1 MDIELQK
8 NTHETR
14 LICKGNATAEA
25 AAQIRDVLLEALQLT
40 PTVTIDVAGL
50 EKVDI
55 TFLQLLVSAERTAKE
70 NDKSIQIDPSVYCEA
85 LIKSA
90 VRGGY
95 CREAEHLGSSSTN
108 TILADYYTQVMQ
120 GGNSG

>member
-8 NTHETR
+8 NTNETR
-14 LICKGNATAEA
+14 LVCRGNATAEA
-25 AAQIRDVLLEALQLT
+25 ASEIRNVLFEALQLT
-40 PTVTIDVAGL
+40 PPVMIDVAGV

-70 NDKSIQIDPSVYCEA
+70 KGKGIQIDPSAYCEA

-90 VRGGY
+90 LRGGFY
-95 CREAEHLGSSSTN
+95 REAEHLGSSSTN

-120 GGNSG
+120 GGDRD

>member
-25 AAQIRDVLLEALQLT
+25 ASQIRDGLLEALQLT
-40 PTVTIDVAGL
+40 PTVMIDVAGIG
-50 EKVDI
+50 KVDV

-70 NDKSIQIDPSVYCEA
+70 SEKSIYIDPSAYCEA

-120 GGNSG
+120 GGNRG

>member
-14 LICKGNATAEA
+14 LVCRGNATAEA
-25 AAQIRDVLLEALQLT
+25 ASQIRDILLEALQLT
-40 PTVTIDVAGL
+40 PTVMIDLAKV
-50 EKVDI
+50 EKVDT

-70 NDKSIQIDPSVYCEA
+70 KDKSIQIDPSAYCEA

-90 VRGGY
+90 MRGGFY
-95 CREAEHLGSSSTN
+95 REAEHLGSSSTN

-120 GGNSG
+120 GGDRG